1 MGFDAVKMN
10 ATEELHYVDTFDK
23 VQAVVDRVASI
34 REVLGNDFGIAVD
47 FHGRVHKP
55 MAKVLAHELEPY
67 KLMFLR
73 KSFYQKM
80 KKVFNQLPIRYQR
93 H

>member
-34 REVLGNDFGIAVD
+34 REVLGND
-47 FHGRVHKP
+47 
-55 MAKVLAHELEPY
+55 LEL
-67 KLMFLR
+67 
-73 KSFYQKM
+73 Q
-80 KKVFNQLPIRYQR
+80 
-93 H
+93 